1 MWPRRP
7 LRVGIRPRF
16 ARTRAES
23 AVVPS
28 NILKKEPACRGQTTL
43 QVLTRPRVPSPLP
56 RRINAFLGHV
66 NVGDYVIQ
74 GQLDAYS
81 CASPTYLPAPAP
93 RSSARDSMARPR
105 NAHPLFRSLPTRTGK
120 LAGIDKKLSKS
131 LDADVV
137 TMMASSPS
145 ALSVSPV
152 GPLTDSSSR
161 KTLIYLI
168 LTLNHTY
175 PDYDFSALRGHH
187 FTKEDQ
193 NPGILKVKQDIDSL
207 LLESGKV
214 YEQTVGAGGVGLGA
228 ELWQAVDEV
237 IGLVD
242 CDVYTYRAVAEGDP
256 FTDEANLWSFNYFF
270 YSKKLKRILY
280 FSCRAVSKTAE
291 EDSEDGYDDPYNGM
305 EDSFVDG
312 MDMDEEMY

>member
-1 MWPRRP
+1 MKYLEDVALSR
-7 LRVGIRPRF
+7 L
-16 ARTRAES
+16 
-23 AVVPS
+23 
-28 NILKKEPACRGQTTL
+28 
-43 QVLTRPRVPSPLP
+43 
-56 RRINAFLGHV
+56 NAFLGHV
-66 NVGDYVIQ
+66 NVGDYVIH

-81 CASPTYLPAPAP
+81 C
-93 RSSARDSMARPR
+93 
-105 NAHPLFRSLPTRTGK
+105 K
-120 LAGIDKKLSKS
+120 LAGVDKKLSKS
-131 LDADVV
+131 LDAEVV

-193 NPGILKVKQDIDSL
+193 NPGVLKVKQDIDSL

-214 YEQTVGAGGVGLGA
+214 YEQTLGAGGVGLSA
-228 ELWQAVDEV
+228 ELWKAVDEV

-291 EDSEDGYDDPYNGM
+291 EDSDYDDVPYNGGM